1 MIASDYLSLILEFVA
16 AVLGFV
22 YVYLIATHKSSGWI
36 FGIASAS
43 FYALFFYRMNTWG
56 LFSQQIAYFILGFY
70 GLFTWSDQKEP
81 LPITSIG
88 KSIWNWVFWFLLLGF
103 LFFGLLQWF
112 GRDTLRWQFS
122 FDLLKNW
129 RFILDAQFFV
139 FSLLATWLTTRKVL
153 ENWLVWIVVNIVG
166 VIWFST
172 EHWWSTAI
180 LYFAYLLLA
189 FNGFRKWKK
198 QLSA

>member
-1 MIASDYLSLILEFVA
+1 MVGFDFLSPLLELFA
-16 AVLGFV
+16 AILGFI
-22 YVYLIATHKSSGWI
+22 YVYLIATEKSVGWI
-36 FGIASAS
+36 FGIASAIL
-43 FYALFFYRMNTWG
+43 YAMFFYRMDTWG
-56 LFSQQIAYFILGFY
+56 LFSQQIAYVVLGFY
-70 GLFTWSDQKEP
+70 GLATWSAKKET
-81 LPITSIG
+81 LPVQTIG
-88 KSIWNWVFWFLLLGF
+88 KTIWKWVLISFLFGLGF
-103 LFFGLLQWF
+103 VFLMKLVGASKNNSSIVAT
-112 GRDTLRWQFS
+112 GREL
-122 FDLLKNW
+122 
-129 RFILDAQFFV
+129 LDAQFFV

-189 FNGFRKWKK
+189 INGFRKWKK

>member
-1 MIASDYLSLILEFVA
+1 MVGFDFLSPLLELSA
-16 AVLGFV
+16 AILGFF
-22 YVYLIATHKSSGWI
+22 YVYLIATEKSVGWI
-36 FGIASAS
+36 FGIASAIL
-43 FYALFFYRMNTWG
+43 YAMFFYRMDTWG
-56 LFSQQIAYFILGFY
+56 LFSQQIAYVVLGFY
-70 GLFTWSDQKEP
+70 GLVTWSDQKEA
-81 LPITSIG
+81 LPIRTIG
-88 KSIWNWVFWFLLLGF
+88 KTIWKWVLISFLFGLGF
-103 LFFGLLQWF
+103 VFLMKLVGVSKNNSSIVAT
-112 GRDTLRWQFS
+112 GREL
-122 FDLLKNW
+122 
-129 RFILDAQFFV
+129 LDAQFFV

-189 FNGFRKWKK
+189 INGFRKWKK

>member
-1 MIASDYLSLILEFVA
+1 MVGFDFLSPLLELFA
-16 AVLGFV
+16 AILGFI
-22 YVYLIATHKSSGWI
+22 YVYLIATEKSVGWI
-36 FGIASAS
+36 FGIASAIL
-43 FYALFFYRMNTWG
+43 YAMFFYRMDTWG
-56 LFSQQIAYFILGFY
+56 LFSQQIAYVVLGFY
-70 GLFTWSDQKEP
+70 GLVTWSDQKEA
-81 LPITSIG
+81 LPIRTIG
-88 KSIWNWVFWFLLLGF
+88 KTIWKWVLISFLFGLGF
-103 LFFGLLQWF
+103 VFLMKLVGVSKNNSSIVAT
-112 GRDTLRWQFS
+112 GREL
-122 FDLLKNW
+122 
-129 RFILDAQFFV
+129 LDAQFFV

-189 FNGFRKWKK
+189 INGFRKWKK